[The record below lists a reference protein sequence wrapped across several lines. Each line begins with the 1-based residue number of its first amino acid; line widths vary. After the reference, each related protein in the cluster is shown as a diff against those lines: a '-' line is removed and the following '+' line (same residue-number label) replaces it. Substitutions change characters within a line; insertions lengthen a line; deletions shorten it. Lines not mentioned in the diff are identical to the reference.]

1 MKAIVDIYGKEEL
14 AGLGQAKE
22 AWETECLAG
31 ELEKV
36 GELRQDFR
44 TNSGIPVQRMYSPLD
59 LESRGWGYVNDL
71 GFPGAYPFTRGVTPT
86 MYRSTPPR
94 MFVYSGYASAEA
106 TNERY
111 KYLLAQGAKEL
122 IIASDLPTQI
132 GYDSDHPMSRG
143 EVGKIGVA
151 IDSLADMEVM
161 FEGIPLDQVF
171 VGAQTNA
178 NSPIFLALLIGA
190 AEKQGVSFK
199 DLKVVIQNDVLKEYI
214 ARGTYI
220 FPPKAGVKLSC
231 DCIEFVIQNNLSHA
245 MVPIMYCGYHMR
257 EAGANALQEMAFT
270 LANAVTYI
278 EEILSR
284 GINIDD
290 LPLQR
295 VLLVAG
301 LDLFEEVCKHR
312 ALRRMW
318 ARLMKER
325 FKATNPRVMALTLTC
340 GSQSSLYTAQQPK
353 NNLIRG
359 TIAALVEILS
369 GVQTA
374 NIAAMDEALSIPTE
388 ESATLALRTLQILVH
403 ETGICNTVDPLGGSY
418 YVEALTDE
426 LEEGASRLFEEL
438 EASGGAVAGI
448 ERGFQEEQIARESYE
463 QLKQVKTGDR
473 VVVGVNQ
480 YQMDEDI
487 PIELMKTDPKEE
499 ERQIE
504 KVQRL
509 RKERDTKG
517 VEVALGQLKEAAREG
532 TTNLVSPILD
542 AVRAYATVGEMCDT
556 LRDVYGEYQRPA
568 Y

>member
-1 MKAIVDIYGKEEL
+1 MYDKKEL
-14 AGLGQAKE
+14 AGLEHAKK
-22 AWETECLAG
+22 AWEAECLTPDLAKG
-31 ELEKV
+31 
-36 GELRQDFR
+36 GELRQEFK
-44 TNSGIPVQRMYSPLD
+44 TNSGVSVRRTYSPLD
-59 LESRGWGYVNDL
+59 LEATGWSYVNDL
-71 GFPGAYPFTRGVTPT
+71 GFPGEYPFTRGVTPT
-86 MYRSTPPR
+86 MYRSIPPR

-132 GYDSDHPMSRG
+132 GYDSDHPLSRG

-199 DLKVVIQNDVLKEYI
+199 DLKVIIQNDILKEYI

-231 DCIEFVIQNNLSHA
+231 DCVEFVVRNNLSHS
-245 MVPIMYCGYHMR
+245 MVPMMYCGYHMR

-270 LANAVTYI
+270 LSNAVAYI
-278 EEILSR
+278 EETLSR
-284 GINIDD
+284 GISIDD
-290 LPLQR
+290 LPIQR
-295 VLLVAG
+295 ILLVAG
-301 LDLFEEVCKHR
+301 LDLFEEVCKYR

-325 FKATNPRVMALTLTC
+325 FKAQNPRVMALTFTC

-359 TIAALVEILS
+359 TIAGLVEILS

-418 YVEALTDE
+418 YVETLTDE
-426 LEEGASRLFEEL
+426 LERGATGLFEEL
-438 EASGGAVAGI
+438 ESSGGAVAGI
-448 ERGFQEEQIARESYE
+448 EQGLQEMQIARESYE
-463 QLKQVKTGDR
+463 QLKQIRTGDK
-473 VVVGVNQ
+473 VVVGVNKF
-480 YQMDEDI
+480 QMNEDI
-487 PIELMKTDPKEE
+487 PIELMKTDPREE

-509 RKERDTKG
+509 RKERDNKG
-517 VEVALGQLKEAAREG
+517 VEVALSKLKHAAQEG
-532 TTNLVSPILD
+532 TNLVFPILA
-542 AVRAYATVGEMCDT
+542 AVRAYSTVGEMCDT